1 MLQPDSN
8 QRQRLRNHKADTFPA
23 VVSTV
28 GAEAMLDT
36 SFGVL
41 FQNTGRT
48 APSRRSPWSRRAAIG
63 ECSPVE
69 GR

>member
-1 MLQPDSN
+1 MSDLYELPRLCFAG
-8 QRQRLRNHKADTFPA
+8 RQSAAGFRNHKANTFRA
-23 VVSTV
+23 LVSTV

-48 APSRRSPWSRRAAIG
+48 APSRRSPW
-63 ECSPVE
+63 
-69 GR
+69 